1 MRRRF
6 LPGSRLSS
14 GEAEIPLEA
23 EAELGRGGDSS
34 RGRGCARARQRFF
47 PRPRLSSGEAE
58 ILPEAEAG
66 VTTVVSLARV
76 VGTVVGMGE

>member
-1 MRRRF
+1 VVPYFPVGTVGPRSAWMRRRF

-23 EAELGRGGDSS
+23 EA
-34 RGRGCARARQRFF
+34 
-47 PRPRLSSGEAE
+47 
-58 ILPEAEAG
+58 G